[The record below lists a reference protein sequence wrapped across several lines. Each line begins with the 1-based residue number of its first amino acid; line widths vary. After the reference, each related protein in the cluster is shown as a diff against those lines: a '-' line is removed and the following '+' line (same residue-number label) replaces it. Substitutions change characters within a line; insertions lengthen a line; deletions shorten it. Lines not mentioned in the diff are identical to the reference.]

1 MAMSTGRK
9 EGKKVRTDGEMIDEN
24 ERQKRERAKD
34 LMLVVEKSVE
44 DYTQIVCFSVKIT
57 LRLSCLLSRPALSV
71 LADRNGAIIR

>member
-9 EGKKVRTDGEMIDEN
+9 EGKKGRTDGEMIDEN

-44 DYTQIVCFSVKIT
+44 DYTQIVCFKVLK
-57 LRLSCLLSRPALSV
+57 LL
-71 LADRNGAIIR
+71 

>member
-24 ERQKRERAKD
+24 ERQKRESAKD

-44 DYTQIVCFSVKIT
+44 DYTQIVCFKVLK
-57 LRLSCLLSRPALSV
+57 LL
-71 LADRNGAIIR
+71 

>member
-9 EGKKVRTDGEMIDEN
+9 EGKKGRMDGEMIDEN

-44 DYTQIVCFSVKIT
+44 DYTQIVCFKVLK
-57 LRLSCLLSRPALSV
+57 LL
-71 LADRNGAIIR
+71 